1 MRPEI
6 FSYLESKEKVEIS
19 LIKIL
24 YPYFKQHKIRFIIA
38 SVFLTISSMLA
49 IFIPYLS
56 KIAIDDALIQNKN
69 VKLLTYLVI
78 LMAIIHI
85 TRSIFS
91 GTTQYLFTKLNQEIM
106 VSIKKDV
113 FKKIMKLPFSF
124 YDKVKSGYILSRI
137 AEIEGL
143 SFFFSP
149 NLINQLIRILEFFF
163 ALFMMLYLNWK
174 LTLIILIILPLYYLM
189 LKPLSTG
196 MVNITQNLLE
206 SSARLAG
213 NLQERISGFEVIKTF
228 GKEEKEVKNIEEAFK
243 NISQKNLIQSI
254 FFTIF
259 AEFNI
264 TLTAL
269 IGLLVLWKGGMDII
283 NGRFTLGGYIAFISY
298 LQRLY
303 SPIQSFAVFNL
314 TFYPSLVSL
323 KRLNEILSL
332 SEEEDLGE
340 IYFDTVKE
348 KIEFQ
353 NIYFSYD
360 GKNNILED
368 FNIEIKKGE
377 KLIIQ
382 GPNGSG
388 KSTIIR
394 LLLRMYEPIQGKIFI
409 DNIDIKKYKLS
420 SIREKIGIVSQ
431 NIFLFDDT
439 IRNNILYANPQ
450 ASDMDIIQ
458 VLKDMELFDFFMEEF
473 SEGLDTIIG
482 ERGLRVSGGQRKII
496 AFLRALLKKPEILIL
511 DEATS
516 EIDMRIEKQI
526 FRYINEKLKDKICIV
541 ITPKD
546 IENINWRKIYIE
558 NGRVKNS

>member
-38 SVFLTISSMLA
+38 SIFLTISSMLA

-196 MVNITQNLLE
+196 MVNITQNLL
-206 SSARLAG
+206 
-213 NLQERISGFEVIKTF
+213 
-228 GKEEKEVKNIEEAFK
+228 
-243 NISQKNLIQSI
+243 
-254 FFTIF
+254 
-259 AEFNI
+259 
-264 TLTAL
+264 
-269 IGLLVLWKGGMDII
+269 
-283 NGRFTLGGYIAFISY
+283 
-298 LQRLY
+298 
-303 SPIQSFAVFNL
+303 
-314 TFYPSLVSL
+314 
-323 KRLNEILSL
+323 
-332 SEEEDLGE
+332 
-340 IYFDTVKE
+340 
-348 KIEFQ
+348 
-353 NIYFSYD
+353 
-360 GKNNILED
+360 
-368 FNIEIKKGE
+368 
-377 KLIIQ
+377 
-382 GPNGSG
+382 
-388 KSTIIR
+388 
-394 LLLRMYEPIQGKIFI
+394 
-409 DNIDIKKYKLS
+409 
-420 SIREKIGIVSQ
+420 
-431 NIFLFDDT
+431 
-439 IRNNILYANPQ
+439 
-450 ASDMDIIQ
+450 
-458 VLKDMELFDFFMEEF
+458 
-473 SEGLDTIIG
+473 
-482 ERGLRVSGGQRKII
+482 
-496 AFLRALLKKPEILIL
+496 
-511 DEATS
+511 
-516 EIDMRIEKQI
+516 
-526 FRYINEKLKDKICIV
+526 
-541 ITPKD
+541 
-546 IENINWRKIYIE
+546 
-558 NGRVKNS
+558 